1 MNTTFGIRMEAIFN
15 NYDNYED
22 VLRLQRECSR
32 LDMDIISAIRRCER
46 AGDVCSELHN
56 LLDNLHN
63 RIARV
68 EAV

>member
-1 MNTTFGIRMEAIFN
+1 MNVYEIRINAIFD
-15 NYDNYED
+15 NYDSDND

-56 LLDNLHN
+56 LLDNLHS
-63 RIARV
+63 RISRV